1 MPSALNEILAP
12 ILTDLAVNKSET
24 GSFFGDADES
34 KAAQEELQRRG
45 INYSYG
51 GDSTLGSL
59 ILPFRREVI
68 SPEQDKQ
75 IGGPFYEGGKKSYLV
90 QNIPAEY
97 GKPEFGMEYIPV
109 VRGARS
115 ALNAAR
121 DLLFGDAKEQAS
133 VVRSALGMAEGLA
146 QYTTEQV
153 NAAASGGQYYDPE
166 QQRIVSFDPTAVM
179 IGGNPAT
186 ATGKVL
192 GSGVRLPS
200 GGKKRAYEQ
209 YGGNLDDAREKL
221 GITQEGTDAWRSTR
235 KGFKSEI
242 PQEIREAAQKV
253 YDGDMDIR
261 EYNDIVQRV
270 LPPEPIGQVLEVP
283 SYEEIAMALGKG
295 EKTGGIIGVNV
306 TLPDGTPASSR
317 LDIPAYENQGTWVA
331 TVHDAGTSGTVLGYG
346 PTAVLNNV
354 SFNSKPNVALD
365 IARGA
370 KTKSTIGRMEGA
382 WENRDPKIVEQQ
394 VRSILDGTAPD
405 ADQWIE
411 VGMNPAR
418 GSGFYDKRNGQRL
431 GEAEQILQI
440 GPVVLAKRAT
450 RIELDDPRNLLTT
463 RGQPKLNDQ
472 GEQMFFAGDNRV
484 AGSGAISA
492 LSSAERARKAEEQG
506 FKGGLYHAG
515 VTDID
520 EFDLSRATP
529 ESHMGR
535 GIYTTTGVQDANV
548 NYANLSGPDLKN
560 KLLSRSER
568 IQDDLELT
576 DEMAIREGYADA
588 NEMSWDMARKELAEN
603 QGVVYPLMGRS
614 EKPFDISEGN
624 DTYLKFEYPESDPK
638 EFLDEAGGD
647 MELARELALEDSFNY
662 EPEGELADFLYSI
675 RRNLDSNEYEKV
687 SESILNAVERTD
699 GGISGK
705 ELEEIFRNAEIYAE
719 DDLGRLT
726 QNEIFRQGIEDA
738 GFDSII
744 HDADIFNM
752 RNTKGEKHQIFFKPN
767 QLRSPYAEFDPD
779 KMYSG
784 NLLYS
789 GGGNTGNRIATV
801 SALREQ
807 FNISDE
813 GFDPRFDK
821 RVQER
826 DRILNTELV
835 YDNRNFEKPEL
846 SIFDFEGR
854 PFALTMSDRTKAG
867 SQLRG
872 VEGIEY
878 DIPIDLQGG
887 QDFMFANP
895 LGREGQVWAQDQ
907 GATSGYLNALKLGG
921 RRFNNDE
928 VLMLPYRM
936 APTGG
941 DFATMTAEVMVTH
954 ARHAVPKTMK
964 TKADK
969 KIKGFYP
976 SWKGID
982 NPESIK
988 QISEMSGN
996 TRKKILNVLDI
1007 GLRNEGGLGIGQAR
1021 LAVSDRMQFN
1031 APDMGLQN
1039 VGFLNPLGGRFE
1051 VSGHRTYD
1059 QGLAGRGG
1067 GVLREQDINAFELL
1081 PEFAQER
1088 GFNSVDDLLRADPST
1103 MSEEQYTLRRR
1114 KPIGIITEDILRG
1127 IEQRRN

>member
-59 ILPFRREVI
+59 LLPLRREVI
-68 SPEQDKQ
+68 SPERT
-75 IGGPFYEGGKKSYLV
+75 IPTGISFGPRGNMRQEFET
-90 QNIPAEY
+90 IPAQY
-97 GKPEFGMEYIPV
+97 GRSEFGMEYIPV

-121 DLLFGDAKEQAS
+121 DFFLGDAKEQAS
-133 VVRSALGMAEGLA
+133 VARSGLDMAEGLA

-153 NAAASGGQYYDPE
+153 QAAASGGQYYDPE

-179 IGGNPAT
+179 IGGNPT
-186 ATGKVL
+186 AGQAVL
-192 GSGVRLPS
+192 ASGVRLPS

-209 YGGNLDDAREKL
+209 YGGNLEDARNKL
-221 GITQEGTDAWRSTR
+221 NLTDEYRKEWQKTRS
-235 KGFKSEI
+235 GFK
-242 PQEIREAAQKV
+242 QERPEELKIAAQKV
-253 YDGDMDIR
+253 SDGEMTFE
-261 EYNDIVQRV
+261 EYRALVQEV
-270 LPPEPIGQVLEVP
+270 LPPEPLGQLMDVP
-283 SYEEIAMALGKG
+283 TLEEIALSLDKAPDR
-295 EKTGGIIGVNV
+295 TAGIIGLNIDI
-306 TLPDGTPASSR
+306 PDGTPASSR
-317 LDIPAYENQGTWVA
+317 LDINAYENQGTWVN
-331 TVHDAGTSGTVLGYG
+331 TIHEGGKQSGTVLGYG
-346 PTAVLNNV
+346 PTTVLNNV
-354 SFNSKPNVALD
+354 SFSSIPKQALEIAKGKGKTP
-365 IARGA
+365 IAR
-370 KTKSTIGRMEGA
+370 IDGA

-405 ADQWIE
+405 AGDWVE
-411 VGMNPAR
+411 VGMNPIR
-418 GSGFYDKRNGQRL
+418 GSGFYNKATFELVDN
-431 GEAEQILQI
+431 AEQILQV
-440 GPVVLAKRAT
+440 GPLVLAKKVKYRKPNDPKNQVED
-450 RIELDDPRNLLTT
+450 RGVPRLD
-463 RGQPKLNDQ
+463 
-472 GEQMFFAGDNRV
+472 
-484 AGSGAISA
+484 
-492 LSSAERARKAEEQG
+492 
-506 FKGGLYHAG
+506 
-515 VTDID
+515 
-520 EFDLSRATP
+520 
-529 ESHMGR
+529 
-535 GIYTTTGVQDANV
+535 
-548 NYANLSGPDLKN
+548 
-560 KLLSRSER
+560 
-568 IQDDLELT
+568 
-576 DEMAIREGYADA
+576 
-588 NEMSWDMARKELAEN
+588 N
-603 QGVVYPLMGRS
+603 QG
-614 EKPFDISEGN
+614 
-624 DTYLKFEYPESDPK
+624 DP
-638 EFLDEAGGD
+638 
-647 MELARELALEDSFNY
+647 
-662 EPEGELADFLYSI
+662 
-675 RRNLDSNEYEKV
+675 
-687 SESILNAVERTD
+687 
-699 GGISGK
+699 
-705 ELEEIFRNAEIYAE
+705 
-719 DDLGRLT
+719 
-726 QNEIFRQGIEDA
+726 
-738 GFDSII
+738 
-744 HDADIFNM
+744 
-752 RNTKGEKHQIFFKPN
+752 IFF
-767 QLRSPYAEFDPD
+767 
-779 KMYSG
+779 
-784 NLLYS
+784 S
-789 GGGNTGNRIATV
+789 GGGNTGNRIATA

-821 RVQER
+821 RVQEQ

-969 KIKGFYP
+969 KIREFYP

-982 NPESIK
+982 DPESIK
-988 QISEMSGN
+988 QISEMSGDP
-996 TRKKILNVLDI
+996 RKKILNVLDI

-1051 VSGHRTYD
+1051 VSGHRTYG

-1088 GFNSVDDLLRADPST
+1088 GFNSVDDLLRTDPKR
-1103 MSEEQYTLRRR
+1103 M
-1114 KPIGIITEDILRG
+1114 TED
-1127 IEQRRN
+1127 

>member
-1 MPSALNEILAP
+1 
-12 ILTDLAVNKSET
+12 
-24 GSFFGDADES
+24 
-34 KAAQEELQRRG
+34 
-45 INYSYG
+45 
-51 GDSTLGSL
+51 
-59 ILPFRREVI
+59 
-68 SPEQDKQ
+68 
-75 IGGPFYEGGKKSYLV
+75 
-90 QNIPAEY
+90 
-97 GKPEFGMEYIPV
+97 
-109 VRGARS
+109 
-115 ALNAAR
+115 
-121 DLLFGDAKEQAS
+121 
-133 VVRSALGMAEGLA
+133 
-146 QYTTEQV
+146 
-153 NAAASGGQYYDPE
+153 
-166 QQRIVSFDPTAVM
+166 
-179 IGGNPAT
+179 
-186 ATGKVL
+186 
-192 GSGVRLPS
+192 
-200 GGKKRAYEQ
+200 
-209 YGGNLDDAREKL
+209 
-221 GITQEGTDAWRSTR
+221 
-235 KGFKSEI
+235 
-242 PQEIREAAQKV
+242 
-253 YDGDMDIR
+253 
-261 EYNDIVQRV
+261 
-270 LPPEPIGQVLEVP
+270 
-283 SYEEIAMALGKG
+283 
-295 EKTGGIIGVNV
+295 
-306 TLPDGTPASSR
+306 
-317 LDIPAYENQGTWVA
+317 
-331 TVHDAGTSGTVLGYG
+331 
-346 PTAVLNNV
+346 
-354 SFNSKPNVALD
+354 
-365 IARGA
+365 
-370 KTKSTIGRMEGA
+370 
-382 WENRDPKIVEQQ
+382 
-394 VRSILDGTAPD
+394 
-405 ADQWIE
+405 
-411 VGMNPAR
+411 
-418 GSGFYDKRNGQRL
+418 
-431 GEAEQILQI
+431 
-440 GPVVLAKRAT
+440 
-450 RIELDDPRNLLTT
+450 
-463 RGQPKLNDQ
+463 
-472 GEQMFFAGDNRV
+472 MFFAGGGSTGNRM
-484 AGSGAISA
+484 AGASA
-492 LSSAERARKAEEQG
+492 LSSVERARKAEEQG

-548 NYANLSGPDLKN
+548 NYANLSCPDLKN

-638 EFLDEAGGD
+638 DFLDEAGGD
-647 MELARELALEDSFNY
+647 MELARELALEDSFSY

-687 SESILNAVERTD
+687 SDSILNAVERAD

-767 QLRSPYAEFDPD
+767 QLRSPNAEFDPD

-813 GFDPRFDK
+813 GFDPRFDNRAK
-821 RVQER
+821 EQ

-907 GATSGYLNALKLGG
+907 GATSGYLNALRLGG

-969 KIKGFYP
+969 KIREFYP

-982 NPESIK
+982 DPESIK
-988 QISEMSGN
+988 QISEMSGDP
-996 TRKKILNVLDI
+996 RKKILNVLDI

-1051 VSGHRTYD
+1051 VSGHRTYG

-1088 GFNSVDDLLRADPST
+1088 GFNSVDDLLRTDPKRMT
-1103 MSEEQYTLRRR
+1103 EEQYTLRRR

>member
-1 MPSALNEILAP
+1 MAEPVSALR
-12 ILTDLAVNKSET
+12 DLDELSGYTEQNPLSV
-24 GSFFGDADES
+24 GDDQQ
-34 KAAQEELQRRG
+34 KAIQELERRG
-45 INYSYG
+45 IKAPEQPEFGYDYG
-51 GDSTLGSL
+51 GDRGVTD
-59 ILPFRREVI
+59 IFMPFRREVI
-68 SPEQDKQ
+68 RPEQT
-75 IGGPFYEGGKKSYLV
+75 IPTGNISFGPRGNMQQEVKT
-90 QNIPAEY
+90 IPAQY
-97 GKPEFGMEYIPV
+97 GESEFGMEYMPL
-109 VRGARS
+109 VRGTKS
-115 ALNAAR
+115 ALNAVG
-121 DLLFGDAKEQAS
+121 DFFFGDAGEQAA
-133 VVRSALGMAEGLA
+133 VTKSALNMAEGLG
-146 QYTTEQV
+146 QYATEQAK
-153 NAAASGGQYYDPE
+153 AAASGGEYYDPE
-166 QQRIVSFDPTAVM
+166 QQRIVSFDPTSVM
-179 IGGNPAT
+179 IGGNPT
-186 ATGKVL
+186 AGQAVL
-192 GSGVRLPS
+192 ASGVRLPS

-209 YGGNLDDAREKL
+209 YGGTLNDAREKL

-253 YDGDMDIR
+253 YDGDMDIQ
-261 EYNDIVQRV
+261 EYNNIVQRV

-295 EKTGGIIGVNV
+295 EKTGGIIGVNIA
-306 TLPDGTPASSR
+306 LPDGTPASSR
-317 LDIPAYENQGTWVA
+317 LDINAYQDQGTWVA

-370 KTKSTIGRMEGA
+370 KTKSTIGRVEGA
-382 WENRDPKIVEQQ
+382 WENRDPKVVEQQ
-394 VRSILDGTAPD
+394 VRDILNGTAPD

-418 GSGFYDKRNGQRL
+418 GSGFYDKKNGQRL

-463 RGQPKLNDQ
+463 RGKPKLNDQ

-492 LSSAERARKAEEQG
+492 L
-506 FKGGLYHAG
+506 
-515 VTDID
+515 
-520 EFDLSRATP
+520 
-529 ESHMGR
+529 
-535 GIYTTTGVQDANV
+535 
-548 NYANLSGPDLKN
+548 
-560 KLLSRSER
+560 
-568 IQDDLELT
+568 
-576 DEMAIREGYADA
+576 
-588 NEMSWDMARKELAEN
+588 
-603 QGVVYPLMGRS
+603 
-614 EKPFDISEGN
+614 
-624 DTYLKFEYPESDPK
+624 
-638 EFLDEAGGD
+638 
-647 MELARELALEDSFNY
+647 
-662 EPEGELADFLYSI
+662 
-675 RRNLDSNEYEKV
+675 
-687 SESILNAVERTD
+687 
-699 GGISGK
+699 
-705 ELEEIFRNAEIYAE
+705 
-719 DDLGRLT
+719 
-726 QNEIFRQGIEDA
+726 
-738 GFDSII
+738 
-744 HDADIFNM
+744 
-752 RNTKGEKHQIFFKPN
+752 
-767 QLRSPYAEFDPD
+767 
-779 KMYSG
+779 
-784 NLLYS
+784 
-789 GGGNTGNRIATV
+789 
-801 SALREQ
+801 REQ

-821 RVQER
+821 RIQEQ

-872 VEGIEY
+872 VEGIQY

-921 RRFNNDE
+921 RPFNNDE

-941 DFATMTAEVMVTH
+941 DFATMTGEVMVTH

-964 TKADK
+964 TKADR
-969 KIKGFYP
+969 KIREFYP

-982 NPESIK
+982 DPESIK
-988 QISEMSGN
+988 QISEMSGDP
-996 TRKKILNVLDI
+996 RKKLLNVLDI

-1051 VSGHRTYD
+1051 VSGHRTYG

-1081 PEFAQER
+1081 PEFAQQR

-1103 MSEEQYTLRRR
+1103 MAKEQYTLRRL
-1114 KPIGIITEDILRG
+1114 KPMGTITEDILKG